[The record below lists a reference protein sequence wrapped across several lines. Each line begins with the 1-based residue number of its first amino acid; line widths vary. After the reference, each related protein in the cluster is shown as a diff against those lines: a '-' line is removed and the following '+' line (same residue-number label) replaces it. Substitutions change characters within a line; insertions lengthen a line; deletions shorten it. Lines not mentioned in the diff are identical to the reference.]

1 MQPHLKLV
9 GYRLTQSSVIFV
21 EEVTLRTHIAGN
33 VLRLNSIRWRANA
46 TAGCNASLATNLDT
60 MPENQYAQRVMA
72 SDRESHT
79 QTTKPQTWVVSL
91 RKSHWKYQRSAQ
103 NPWPT
108 LCPCYDSTG
117 LSDDKS
123 LEALG

>member
-60 MPENQYAQRVMA
+60 TPENRYAQRAMA
-72 SDRESHT
+72 SDRESHAR
-79 QTTKPQTWVVSL
+79 TTKPQTRVVSS
-91 RKSHWKYQRSAQ
+91 RMSHRKYQHRAR

-108 LCPCYDSTG
+108 LCP
-117 LSDDKS
+117 
-123 LEALG
+123 